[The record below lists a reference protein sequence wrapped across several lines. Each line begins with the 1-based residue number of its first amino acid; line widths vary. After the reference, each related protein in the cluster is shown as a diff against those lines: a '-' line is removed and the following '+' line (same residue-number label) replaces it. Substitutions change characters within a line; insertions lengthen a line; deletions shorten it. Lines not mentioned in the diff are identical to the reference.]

1 MESKNFEDAMETFK
15 KIKKY
20 NLYSMDADNV
30 DYDTPKN
37 KAIQLSNFDEN
48 NVYSTLKFR
57 SEAFRK
63 MQAIVY
69 RFKDAQKAVFILVRT
84 HQIFS
89 RILNFLFGIAFR
101 GKFVFLIGECP
112 LMTSLIRVG
121 RGGPK

>member
-20 NLYSMDADNV
+20 NLNSMDADDV

-69 RFKDAQKAVFILVRT
+69 HFKDAQKAVFILVRT
-84 HQIFS
+84 LSHVFTNYEFS
-89 RILNFLFGIAFR
+89 ICEN
-101 GKFVFLIGECP
+101 FVFLIKDK
-112 LMTSLIRVG
+112 VG
-121 RGGPK
+121 KV

>member
-1 MESKNFEDAMETFK
+1 MESKNFEDAMKTFK
-15 KIKKY
+15 KIKKF
-20 NLYSMDADNV
+20 NLNSMDADDV

-57 SEAFRK
+57 SETFRK

-84 HQIFS
+84 RHMFS
-89 RILNFLFGIAFR
+89 RILNFLFVITFIE
-101 GKFVFLIGECP
+101 KFVYLINNNSCIG
-112 LMTSLIRVG
+112 I
-121 RGGPK
+121 

>member
-1 MESKNFEDAMETFK
+1 MESKNFGDAMKTFK

-20 NLYSMDADNV
+20 NLDSMDADNV

-57 SEAFRK
+57 SETFRK
-63 MQAIVY
+63 MQANVY

-84 HQIFS
+84 QHMFS
-89 RILNFLFGIAFR
+89 RVLNFLFVNVFR
-101 GKFVFLIGECP
+101 K
-112 LMTSLIRVG
+112 
-121 RGGPK
+121 KQA

>member
-20 NLYSMDADNV
+20 NLSSMDADDV

-69 RFKDAQKAVFILVRT
+69 HFT
-84 HQIFS
+84 NYEFS
-89 RILNFLFGIAFR
+89 ICEN
-101 GKFVFLIGECP
+101 FVFLIKDK
-112 LMTSLIRVG
+112 VG
-121 RGGPK
+121 KV

>member
-1 MESKNFEDAMETFK
+1 METFK

-69 RFKDAQKAVFILVRT
+69 RFKDAQKAVFILVCTYSSHVFTNHEFSICDCFQRKICLFDKKNDVYIG
-84 HQIFS
+84 IF
-89 RILNFLFGIAFR
+89 
-101 GKFVFLIGECP
+101 K
-112 LMTSLIRVG
+112 
-121 RGGPK
+121 

>member
-20 NLYSMDADNV
+20 NLNSMDADDV

-84 HQIFS
+84 HHKFS
-89 RILNFLFGIAFR
+89 RIMNFLFVIAFR
-101 GKFVFLIGECP
+101 EKFVLLIKKITFILAFLSKED
-112 LMTSLIRVG
+112 LR
-121 RGGPK
+121 R